1 MEFANRLDVEAKAG
15 LHTGECDVVG
25 NAYSGFAV
33 DLAKKIAD
41 TSGGGNILVS
51 RTVKDLVAGS
61 GLSFADFG
69 VHTFDGIDNEWRLFK
84 VDHHLA
90 SQ

>member
-1 MEFANRLDVEAKAG
+1 VGIHVKTG
-15 LHTGECDVVG
+15 LHTGECDVLG

-33 DLAKKIAD
+33 ELAKKIAGE
-41 TSGGGNILVS
+41 SGDGNILVS